1 MSLTIRLVTVD
12 DAARVAD
19 ICSVGWRQTVEG
31 KMSKTFQQ
39 KTINHWYTIDKVTA
53 DIKQGSYT
61 YVAELDGYVTGVI
74 GGGMDGKFKGHVF
87 VFYVD
92 DKYRYKGI
100 GKELLKKIT
109 ARQKNKG
116 ATEQWV
122 SVQEDNELGL
132 PFYETQGFIVQYKRT
147 VKSAGGEE
155 QVSLKMRREI

>member
-1 MSLTIRLVTVD
+1 MSLIIRHVTID
-12 DAARVAD
+12 DAARVAN
-19 ICSVGWRQTVEG
+19 ICSIGWHQTVEG

-39 KTINHWYTIDKVTA
+39 KTVNHWYTIDKVRA
-53 DIKQGSYT
+53 DIKKGIYT

-74 GGGMDGKFKGHVF
+74 GGGMDGKFKGHIF

-109 ARQKNKG
+109 VRQRDKG
-116 ATEQWV
+116 AKEQWV

-132 PFYETQGFIVQYKRT
+132 PFYDRQGFIVQEKRT
-147 VKSAGGEE
+147 VTSADGEK